1 MTNNEY
7 STLKKVI
14 VGREYSIQEEPK
26 VKEFR
31 EFYGTDNSFDL
42 TKYIQNCEN
51 KLKQRQ
57 DSLEMLSNTLSN
69 MGVEVIRPDN
79 DPYSKINNTTF
90 GSNVRDLFFVIQD
103 YIIITNSPLSNRHLE
118 YQNYSQFFNDNI
130 HKYKIIQIPLL
141 ENGTLKRDY
150 ETYKKLDVS
159 QFEDKWEEYYPIFE
173 AANIIKHNGYL
184 IMNISNHNEY
194 AGYKYLERILPY
206 KIYPVFIDEHHID
219 GALNILNSNTALL
232 CFDSNNIKKEDIIN
246 HLQFLEDFDF
256 IIVDKNPKGHK
267 EPKNR
272 VIASLGG
279 MFINVLSI
287 DENTVIVNEDAIFI
301 IYELKQRGF
310 TVIPLPNKDSR
321 LFGGGF
327 HCVTLDIERE

>member
-1 MTNNEY
+1 MSNNEY
-7 STLKKVI
+7 SSLKKVI
-14 VGREYSIQEEPK
+14 IGREYSIQEPEN
-26 VKEFR
+26 KEFKS
-31 EFYGTDNSFDL
+31 FYGVDFNISE
-42 TKYIQNCEN
+42 YIKNHKD
-51 KLKQRQ
+51 KLKRRQ
-57 DSLEMLSNTLSN
+57 NSLEILANTLIN
-69 MGVEVIRPDN
+69 MGIEVQRPDIIHPTI
-79 DPYSKINNTTF
+79 DNTTF

-103 YIIITNSPLSNRHLE
+103 YIVITNSPMSNRHLE

-141 ENGTLKRDY
+141 ENGILKKDHN
-150 ETYKKLDVS
+150 TYKKLDIT

-173 AANIIKHNGYL
+173 AANIIKHDGYL

-194 AGYKYLERILPY
+194 SGYKYLERILPY
-206 KIYPVFIDEHHID
+206 KIYPVFIDDHHID
-219 GALNILNSNTALL
+219 GALNILNSYTALL
-232 CFDSNNIKKEDIIN
+232 CFDSKKKKKKDIIN
-246 HLQFLEDFDF
+246 HLSFLKDFDF

-267 EPKNR
+267 KSKNK

-301 IYELKQRGF
+301 IYELQQRGF